1 MLRFIALPK
10 AVGGKLFKGFMHSR
24 LLAELP
30 GADDLIQVQ
39 TDHPSDDPRMGNGL
53 YLVGVL

>member
-1 MLRFIALPK
+1 MRAFIAWAK
-10 AVGGKLFKGFMHSR
+10 AVGGSLFNGFMHSR

-39 TDHPSDDPRMGNGL
+39 TDHHSDDPRTGVAIPV
-53 YLVGVL
+53 VGVL

>member
-1 MLRFIALPK
+1 MLRFIALAT
-10 AVGGKLFKGFMHSR
+10 AVCGKLFNGFMHSR

-39 TDHPSDDPRMGNGL
+39 TDHPSDDPRMGSGL
-53 YLVGVL
+53 PMVGVL